1 MYRKFKPEILGQ
13 EEAKDNNEKIAN
25 IRKAYKDE
33 LTKNGKQGMTEFDR
47 AIKKTLSHSN
57 NKKFHKL
64 DRSN

>member
-33 LTKNGKQGMTEFDR
+33 LTKNGK
-47 AIKKTLSHSN
+47 
-57 NKKFHKL
+57 
-64 DRSN
+64 